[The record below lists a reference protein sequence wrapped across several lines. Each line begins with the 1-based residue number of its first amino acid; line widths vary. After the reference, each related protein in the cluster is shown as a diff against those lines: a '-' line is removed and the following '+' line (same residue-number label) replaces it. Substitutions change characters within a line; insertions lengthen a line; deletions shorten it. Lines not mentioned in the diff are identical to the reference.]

1 MHHSSA
7 IHCLPGRLAWRHI
20 RERVCAMNQAIVFVS
35 TCPSCKREQP
45 QDAFTVAELVRLL
58 NGGYPIEAYCVP
70 CDKFWSISVQE
81 RVEVGEA
88 VAVVCKGTPPIIEI
102 GLPDT
107 APVRRSALKAP
118 TQ

>member
-1 MHHSSA
+1 
-7 IHCLPGRLAWRHI
+7 
-20 RERVCAMNQAIVFVS
+20 MNQAIVFVS

-107 APVRRSALKAP
+107 APVRDAH
-118 TQ
+118 